1 MKEPSMPVHVRVC
14 RECGEEYRPGVVRCA
29 DCGGELEDR
38 FEGESEGAVPP
49 AARSEEPA
57 PELTGYRVLFL
68 TPRAADL
75 VPMAERL
82 REAGVEYSLAEPPG
96 RVEGAPARY
105 ALLVKDADATVALT
119 ALADLVAPHED
130 AAGIHAVE
138 TRFDAGHG
146 YRECPACGT
155 QTAPGAAECPECG
168 LGLAGGE
175 GEVEEP
181 QE

>member
-14 RECGEEYRPGVVRCA
+14 RECGEEYRPGILRCA
-29 DCGGELEDR
+29 DCGGDLEDR
-38 FEGESEGAVPP
+38 FEGETNGAAP
-49 AARSEEPA
+49 AAEDREEPA
-57 PELTGYRVLFL
+57 SELTGYRALIL

-82 REAGVEYSLAEPPG
+82 REGGVEYRLAELPG

-105 ALLVKDADATVALT
+105 ALLVKDADAAGALA

-130 AAGIHAVE
+130 TEGVHALE
-138 TRFDAGHG
+138 TRFDGEHG

-155 QTAPGAAECPECG
+155 KTAPGTAECPECG
-168 LGLAGGE
+168 LVLAGGE

-181 QE
+181 RE